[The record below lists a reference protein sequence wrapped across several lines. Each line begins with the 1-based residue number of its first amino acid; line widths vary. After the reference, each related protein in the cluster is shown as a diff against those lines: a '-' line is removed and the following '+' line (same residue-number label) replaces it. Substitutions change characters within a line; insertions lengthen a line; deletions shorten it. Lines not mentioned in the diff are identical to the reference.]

1 MIERITKIYPAWD
14 RRDPNPSKNYGIH
27 GAELRMVLKGELG
40 ATQFVLYTN
49 WHLPHVT
56 EELLHR
62 PYKDEL
68 DIKVRFLPLPAD
80 VGYHSPTPLYEGQA
94 VCSDHCE
101 YLDGKPCY
109 YDGSGLFAEEVYK
122 KLVEGGSDEVWKIL
136 EERYMEL
143 FGELR

>member
-1 MIERITKIYPAWD
+1 MVERITKIYPAWD
-14 RRDPNPSKNYGIH
+14 RRDPNPSKDYGIH

-68 DIKVRFLPLPAD
+68 DIKV
-80 VGYHSPTPLYEGQA
+80 
-94 VCSDHCE
+94 
-101 YLDGKPCY
+101 
-109 YDGSGLFAEEVYK
+109 
-122 KLVEGGSDEVWKIL
+122 
-136 EERYMEL
+136 
-143 FGELR
+143 